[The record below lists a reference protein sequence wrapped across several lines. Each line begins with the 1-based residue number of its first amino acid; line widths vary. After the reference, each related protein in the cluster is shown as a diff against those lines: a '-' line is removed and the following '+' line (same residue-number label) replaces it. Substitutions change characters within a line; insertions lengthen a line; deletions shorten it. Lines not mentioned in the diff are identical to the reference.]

1 MARATARDD
10 PAAMTSS
17 APATT
22 PRRLLRSRDDKKLAG
37 VCGGLARYFN
47 VDPVLVRVVAVVLAA
62 MGPGLV
68 AYAAAWI
75 LIPSEDPGAEPAA
88 APTPAPPVAA

>member
-1 MARATARDD
+1 MVAPAHWSD

-17 APATT
+17 T
-22 PRRLLRSRDDKKLAG
+22 PRPLLRSRDDRKLAG
-37 VCGGLARYFN
+37 VCGGLADYLG
-47 VDPVLVRVVAVVLAA
+47 VDPVLVRIAAVVLAA

-75 LIPSEDPGAEPAA
+75 LMPQAESAA
-88 APTPAPPVAA
+88 VSTPAHPVAA